1 MQAKTPSDVLLRRLS
16 TSALPIE
23 DAARAE
29 ARRDHIVARLAELV
43 PTLPARRRQRRRFM
57 GIAILSAAA
66 ALVLVVGFF
75 AARHRSPSA
84 MSRHLDPSN
93 AVVAIEGSVQIIHR
107 SAEATALPPEQV
119 SVGSADEIVTG
130 QAGRARASLAS
141 GTEVDIEPESR
152 LRFGANEGDAKGVVA
167 SGPGPA
173 EGVILSAGRVRVR
186 VPKLGPT
193 RSFAVATPEATII
206 VHGTAFSVER
216 TAGSPDDP
224 PRTRVDVSEGS
235 VAVRRNGVEV
245 VLRAGDHW
253 SSPGFRA
260 AEPDQA
266 KTNDPQPSV
275 LDPTPNK
282 PRSALSAPRGAGA
295 AAKNP
300 ADAVGSDK
308 SSTLGAENRLLQ
320 TAMAARQQGDP
331 RRAVELAGE
340 LVRRYPSS
348 PLVEEARVE
357 RMRALAGAGGPVAA
371 EGEARSYLA
380 DYPRG
385 FARHEASRILGSL
398 PR

>member
-1 MQAKTPSDVLLRRLS
+1 MQANTPSDALLRRLS
-16 TSALPIE
+16 TSVVPIE

-43 PTLPARRRQRRRFM
+43 PTLPARRRQRRRFR
-57 GIAILSAAA
+57 GAALLSAAA
-66 ALVLVVGFF
+66 ALALVVGLL
-75 AARHRSPSA
+75 AARQRSPSA
-84 MSRHLDPSN
+84 SRHPDPSS
-93 AVVAIEGSVQIIHR
+93 AVLAVEGSVQIIHR
-107 SAEATALPPEQV
+107 SAEVTALPREQV

-152 LRFGANEGDAKGVVA
+152 LRFRASEDDAKGVVA
-167 SGPGPA
+167 LGPGSA

-216 TAGSPDDP
+216 SAGSADDP
-224 PRTRVDVSEGS
+224 PRTMVDVSEGS
-235 VAVRRNGVEV
+235 VAVRRNGAEV
-245 VLRAGDHW
+245 VLHAGDHW
-253 SSPGFRA
+253 SSPGSPA
-260 AEPDQA
+260 AEPDEA
-266 KTNDPQPSV
+266 KSIDRQPSQ
-275 LDPTPNK
+275 LDPTSNK
-282 PRSALSAPRGAGA
+282 PRSALSTPRVAGA
-295 AAKNP
+295 AARSA

-308 SSTLGAENRLLQ
+308 SSTLAAENRLLQ

-331 RRAVELAGE
+331 RRAAELAGE
-340 LVRRYPSS
+340 LVRRYPAS

-357 RMRALAGAGGPVAA
+357 RMRALAGAGGPV

-385 FARHEASRILGSL
+385 FARHEASRILGNP